1 VAKIKKENK
10 MKIVT
15 YDEIDTVLKSQR
27 TAIDVD
33 WAVIRQILEE
43 VRQKGDTAIKAYTLK
58 FDGVSLDSFKIE
70 KHSLKE
76 AYYQLD
82 TENVTALENAA
93 SRLRIFAEK
102 QLEQLQDFEFEI
114 APGVRAGQ
122 RVIPIERVG
131 VYVPGGNFPLVSSLL
146 MGAVPA
152 RAAGVT
158 EIAVCTPPGPDGNI
172 HPAVLAAAYIADIDE
187 LYTIGGIQA
196 IGALAYGTESIK
208 AVDKIVGPGNK
219 YVTAAKKEVY
229 GDVGIDFIA
238 GPSEV
243 LIIADKSAEPA
254 WIAADLLAQAEH
266 DIMAVPLLVT
276 SSKELAQQVNEEIDC
291 QLSQLD
297 TREIARQSLEK
308 NGCTILVET
317 LEQAVEFSN
326 IKAPEHLELQVEDP
340 EPYILK
346 LRNYG
351 TLFIGNYAAE
361 VLGDYSSGLNHTL
374 PTGRATRYTG
384 GLSVRDFVKIQT
396 TLRADKKG
404 MSLIGKDALQIA
416 RMEGL
421 SAHANTV
428 SLRINRL

>member
-1 VAKIKKENK
+1 

-15 YDEIDTVLKSQR
+15 YDEIDAVLKSQR
-27 TAIDVD
+27 SAIDVD

-43 VRQKGDTAIKAYTLK
+43 VKQNGDTAIMAYTLK
-58 FDGVSLDSFKIE
+58 FDGVSLENFKIE
-70 KHSLKE
+70 KHTFKE
-76 AYYQLD
+76 AYNRMDSD
-82 TENVTALENAA
+82 TIKALENAA
-93 SRLRIFAEK
+93 KRIRIFAEK
-102 QLEQLQDFEFEI
+102 QLKQLQDFEFEI
-114 APGVRAGQ
+114 APGVRTGQ
-122 RVIPIERVG
+122 RVIPLERVG

-146 MGAVPA
+146 MGVVPA

-158 EIAVCTPPGPDGNI
+158 EIAVCTPPNPEGNI
-172 HPAVLAAAYIADIDE
+172 HPAVLAAAYITGVDE
-187 LYTIGGIQA
+187 FYTIGGVQA
-196 IGALAYGTESIK
+196 IGALAYGSESIK
-208 AVDKIVGPGNK
+208 AVNKIVGPGNK

-243 LIIADKSAEPA
+243 LIIADESAEPA

-266 DIMAVPLLVT
+266 DVMAVPLLVT
-276 SSKELAQQVNEEIDC
+276 PSKELALQVNEEIHR

-308 NGCTILVET
+308 NGGIIIVET
-317 LEQAVEFSN
+317 IDQAVEFSN
-326 IKAPEHLELQVEDP
+326 QKSPEHLELHMKNP
-340 EPYILK
+340 EPYIPK

-374 PTGRATRYTG
+374 PTGRAARYTG

-396 TLRADKKG
+396 TLRTNQEG
-404 MSLIGKDALQIA
+404 TSQIGEDALKIA
-416 RMEGL
+416 QVEGL
-421 SAHANTV
+421 SAHANAV
-428 SLRINRL
+428 DLRMKSARPVKISFS